1 MGASSTDGPG
11 PAVASGDAAAAHGVP
26 CGIAFVDKEAG
37 LTSHDVVARLRRRL
51 GERRIG
57 HAGTLDP
64 GATGLLVV
72 GVGHATR
79 MLTFLVGVDKCY
91 EAEVVLGSATTTLDA
106 AGEVTRRDDMSQVS
120 PETVARVARERL
132 TGAIDQVPP
141 MVSALRHDGTRLHE
155 LARAGVTVER
165 PARRVTVHELTIAP
179 VATDEPGVYAMR
191 VRCSSGTYVR
201 SLADDLG
208 RLLGGS
214 AHLRALR
221 RTAVGPIAV
230 DEAAP
235 WQTTTV
241 RETAEVLSR
250 LPGVVVRRVEGR
262 DERAVRNGRPWPAP
276 DAPGTPLRG
285 PSDATRAVIVGETHA
300 LLAMYERSGDGGW
313 RPTAVMPS
321 G

>member
-1 MGASSTDGPG
+1 MGASSPDALGGTASPG
-11 PAVASGDAAAAHGVP
+11 AAADPGGPP
-26 CGIAFVDKEAG
+26 CGIALVDKAAG

-64 GATGLLVV
+64 DATGLLVV

-79 MLTFLVGVDKCY
+79 LLTFLVGLDKCY

-106 AGEVTRRDDMSQVS
+106 AGEVTRRDDMSHV
-120 PETVARVARERL
+120 TADDVARVARERL
-132 TGAIDQVPP
+132 TGAIEQVPP
-141 MVSALRHDGTRLHE
+141 MVSAIRRDGVRLHE

-165 PARRVTVHELTIAP
+165 PARRVTIHELAIAP
-179 VATDEPGVYAMR
+179 GGAPGVYAMR

-201 SLADDLG
+201 SIADDLG
-208 RLLGGS
+208 RMLGGS

-221 RTAVGPIAV
+221 RTAVGPFDVA
-230 DEAAP
+230 EAAP
-235 WQTTTV
+235 WESAVV
-241 RETAEVLSR
+241 RDAAEMLAR
-250 LPGVVVRRVEGR
+250 LPGVAVRRVRDR

-276 DAPGTPLRG
+276 DAPGAPERG
-285 PSDATRAVIVGETHA
+285 PGDAARAVIVGESGA
-300 LLAMYERSGDGGW
+300 LLAIYDRADDGGW
-313 RPTAVMPS
+313 RPAAVMPS

>member
-1 MGASSTDGPG
+1 MGGSRPG
-11 PAVASGDAAAAHGVP
+11 PTGPAGATGTGGPV
-26 CGIAFVDKEAG
+26 GIALVDKAAG

-64 GATGLLVV
+64 DATGLLVV

-79 MLTFLVGVDKCY
+79 MLQFLVGLDKRY
-91 EAEVVLGSATTTLDA
+91 VAEVVLGTATTTLDA
-106 AGEVTRRDDMSQVS
+106 SGEVTRRDDMSHVT
-120 PETVARVARERL
+120 PDEVARVARERL
-132 TGAIDQVPP
+132 TGTVDQVPP
-141 MVSALRHDGTRLHE
+141 MVSAIKRDGVRLHE

-165 PARRVTVHELTIAP
+165 APRRVTIHELALVPTPAS
-179 VATDEPGVYAMR
+179 GVYAMD

-201 SLADDLG
+201 TIADDLG

-221 RTAVGPIAV
+221 RTEVGPWSV
-230 DEAAP
+230 DDAAP
-235 WQTTTV
+235 WESAIV
-241 RETAEVLSR
+241 HDAAAMLAR
-250 LPGVVVRRVEGR
+250 LPATAVRRVRDR

-276 DAPGTPLRG
+276 DAPGALEHG
-285 PSDATRAVIVGETHA
+285 PADAARAVLVGESGA
-300 LLAMYERSGDGGW
+300 LLAMYERADDGAW
-313 RPTAVMPS
+313 RPAAVMPS